1 MVDHIFAEGCTMAPT
16 QSIEIKIV
24 LTSFGLLPFSINF
37 RISLSVSTI
46 RVCLGLQA
54 EILWGIVLNS

>member
-1 MVDHIFAEGCTMAPT
+1 MAPT

-54 EILWGIVLNS
+54 EILWGIVLNF